1 MDEVSKGGTAS
12 YWLQVTIDGNVKN
25 DIDVQ
30 WSGDWSAT
38 FNHNSSK
45 SNNTDKVEVAFFQWA
60 ESCTIKAGINYAGE
74 NFEIEKTIK
83 IK

>member
-1 MDEVSKGGTAS
+1 M
-12 YWLQVTIDGNVKN
+12 
-25 DIDVQ
+25 
-30 WSGDWSAT
+30 
-38 FNHNSSK
+38 
-45 SNNTDKVEVAFFQWA
+45 DKVEVAFSQWA